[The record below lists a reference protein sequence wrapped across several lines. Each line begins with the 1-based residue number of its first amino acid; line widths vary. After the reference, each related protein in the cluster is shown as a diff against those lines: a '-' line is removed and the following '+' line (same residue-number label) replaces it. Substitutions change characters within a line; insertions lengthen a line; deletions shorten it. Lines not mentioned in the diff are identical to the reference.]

1 MQKGKHQQIN
11 YRNGIIVLAFGM
23 VSVEDRTLLNTS
35 QVTLFDTRNNQV
47 YKQTVS
53 GVSPPP
59 RHALGSALGKYKYEI
74 LK

>member
-1 MQKGKHQQIN
+1 
-11 YRNGIIVLAFGM
+11 M
-23 VSVEDRTLLNTS
+23 VSFEDRTLLSTS

-53 GVSPPP
+53 GEPPPP
-59 RHALGSALGKYKYEI
+59 RYALGSALGKYGYNT